1 MKKLDYPFRYWFSAQ
16 KKGYSGVAI
25 FCKKEPKHIEYG
37 TGIET
42 MDFEG
47 RNLRID
53 YDEVSVMSLYLP
65 SGTNLARLE
74 FKLNYMAQFQEYI
87 NELKKDNSKLG
98 NLRRL

>member
-1 MKKLDYPFRYWFSAQ
+1 MVLVLKLWIL
-16 KKGYSGVAI
+16 KVEI
-25 FCKKEPKHIEYG
+25 CVV
-37 TGIET
+37 
-42 MDFEG
+42 
-47 RNLRID
+47 D

-87 NELKKDNSKLG
+87 SELKKDNSKLG

>member
-1 MKKLDYPFRYWFSAQ
+1 MVLVLELWILR
-16 KKGYSGVAI
+16 VEI
-25 FCKKEPKHIEYG
+25 CVV
-37 TGIET
+37 
-42 MDFEG
+42 DF
-47 RNLRID
+47 
-53 YDEVSVMSLYLP
+53 DEVSVMSLYLP